1 MRLSTLQ
8 QGQKAIITGLCAGEG
23 HEACVLDAEL
33 ERRLLELGFQE
44 GVKVEVLHQGHHR
57 PMAVQIAD
65 FTIAL
70 RHAEADAVEVEPLS
84 S

>member
-1 MRLSTLQ
+1 MRLSQLA
-8 QGQKAIITGLCAGEG
+8 QGQHAIIIGLCAGEG
-23 HEACVLDAEL
+23 SALCVLDAEL

-44 GVKVEVLHQGHHR
+44 GVKVEVLHQGRHR

-70 RHAEADAVEVEPLS
+70 RHSEADAVEVEVAS
-84 S
+84 